1 MRSSVVEKAFHDARG
16 VHCCYVAH
24 PQTNAPPREEWVRM
38 TKIGKGYYRNV
49 WAAEELGTGRSLGC
63 HKVHRITK
71 AARSKNNNFMEL
83 EIAATLQ
90 NKYAFLTELRMLPHM
105 TMCHVGIVDTA
116 GSRPAHTTATVHMER
131 LLDLASW
138 SASAGPQEHAY
149 AMGRVLFLMIQAA
162 HEGVILGDSKAANWA
177 CDLQGITE
185 STTKRLVMIDLGGVY
200 FKKLETL
207 GRGEFR
213 AVVERLL
220 VSFPGAPAAL
230 VAAGEKWFRHAAA
243 DAPGHVPSEEDALQI
258 QYGLV
263 YSQVL
268 LQPGYPGYYVA
279 EALQVSV
286 DAVEAFPEWHDF
298 VAAHEASEPAVA
310 KRNAGQQS
318 CESPQEADERYE
330 RELARSLAAG
340 VTAKSFKNYVVQ
352 NLEKDVAHGLAVVMG
367 ISYTVAKRMLHRRE
381 QRKKEGRLHEL
392 TDDVRTDPIM
402 TRPKPSAARRLKKN
416 SKPSAKAWAERQK
429 HGRV

>member
-1 MRSSVVEKAFHDARG
+1 M
-16 VHCCYVAH
+16 
-24 PQTNAPPREEWVRM
+24 TN
-38 TKIGKGYYRNV
+38 IGKGYTRTV

-63 HKVHRITK
+63 HKVHRISK
-71 AARSKNNNFMEL
+71 AARSRNHNEIEL
-83 EIAATLQ
+83 DIAASLQ
-90 NKYAFLTELRMLPHM
+90 DKYPFVTELRMLPHM

-116 GSRPAHTTATVHMER
+116 GSKPTHTTATVHMER

-138 SASAGPQEHAY
+138 SASAGAPQHAY
-149 AMGRVLFLMIQAA
+149 VLGRVLFLMIQAA

-185 STTKRLVMIDLGGVY
+185 STFKRLVMIDLGGVY

-243 DAPGHVPSEEDALQI
+243 DAPGRVPRLDVALEI
-258 QYGLV
+258 QSGLV
-263 YSQVL
+263 YSPLL
-268 LQPGYPGYYVA
+268 LQPSPGPA
-279 EALQVSV
+279 IAAALQVSV

-318 CESPQEADERYE
+318 GESPQEALQRTE

-340 VTAKSFKNYVVQ
+340 ATAKSFKNYVVH
-352 NLEKDVAHGLAVVMG
+352 NLEKEEAHALSVMMG
-367 ISYTVAKRMLHRRE
+367 ISYTVAKRMLHRRA
-381 QRKKEGRLHEL
+381 QRQKEGRMDEL
-392 TDDVRTDPIM
+392 TSDVHTDPIM
-402 TRPKPSAARRLKKN
+402 TRPKASAARRLKKN

-429 HGRV
+429 RKRF

>member
-1 MRSSVVEKAFHDARG
+1 MRSWVVEDAFHNKCHSVD
-16 VHCCYVAH
+16 CCYVAH

-185 STTKRLVMIDLGGVY
+185 SAIKRLVMIDLGGVY

-230 VAAGEKWFRHAAA
+230 VAAGEKGFRHAAA
-243 DAPGHVPSEEDALQI
+243 DAPGHVPSAEVALQI
-258 QYGLV
+258 QFGLV
-263 YSQVL
+263 YSPFL
-268 LQPGYPGYYVA
+268 LQPSPGPA
-279 EALQVSV
+279 IAAALQVSV

-298 VAAHEASEPAVA
+298 VAAHGASEPAVA

-318 CESPQEADERYE
+318 GESPQEALQRTE
-330 RELARSLAAG
+330 RELARCLAADAT
-340 VTAKSFKNYVVQ
+340 VKSFQNYCVQ
-352 NLEKDVAHGLAVVMG
+352 QLQKENAHCLAVVMG
-367 ISYTVAKRMLHRRE
+367 ISYTVARRMLHRRE